1 MPCLILIYILLL
13 FNLHFCA
20 LVYRAA
26 YAGSG
31 WAAGH
36 GEGPDQVQKEVPGDG
51 ADGPGR
57 EGKSRYGGK
66 VCLLSTADRLC
77 GISSHVMFVF

>member
-1 MPCLILIYILLL
+1 M
-13 FNLHFCA
+13 
-20 LVYRAA
+20 YRAA

-31 WAAGH
+31 RAAGH
-36 GEGPDQVQKEVPGDG
+36 SKGSDQVQKEVPGDR

-57 EGKSRYGGK
+57 EGESRYGGK

-77 GISSHVMFVF
+77 GISSHVMFVFEGQMNDL